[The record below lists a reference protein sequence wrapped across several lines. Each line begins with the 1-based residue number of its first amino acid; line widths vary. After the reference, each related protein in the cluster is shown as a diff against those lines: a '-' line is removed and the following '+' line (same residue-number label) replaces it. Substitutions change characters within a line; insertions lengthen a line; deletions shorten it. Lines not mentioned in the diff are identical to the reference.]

1 MYELRSIDKSLAK
14 NYIYVTYIYHEHLLL
29 KEYSTIE
36 HVLGLDPQRRSWP
49 VELDTW
55 ITGCSFLGLPLP
67 VTWSW
72 PAASA
77 APKLHGIP
85 KPNSARWWCSVCSV
99 FGFRCSSLELGVG
112 LGLGFRLG
120 LWLKPAARRPVSSAP
135 IAPLRSTSSTRN
147 AWEFRS

>member
-55 ITGCSFLGLPLP
+55 ITGCSFWGCPCPWRDRGRRLQRRR
-67 VTWSW
+67 S
-72 PAASA
+72 
-77 APKLHGIP
+77 
-85 KPNSARWWCSVCSV
+85 
-99 FGFRCSSLELGVG
+99 FMGFRNRTRLDDDARCARFSAFGARLSNWGWTWTWVSVG
-112 LGLGFRLG
+112 ALV
-120 LWLKPAARRPVSSAP
+120 KARRSPASQFCSDRATAQYVVH
-135 IAPLRSTSSTRN
+135 T
-147 AWEFRS
+147 